1 MEFDIRY
8 GGLSHNEELQIVQAD
23 VVVVAE
29 GETLVEEPLC
39 IDVGL
44 PALLASAFEDHAPDR
59 FADAASAWQRMP
71 FFVCGCGD
79 PDCRAFPF
87 GVRHEGDVVVW
98 TELDQSPSGHERK
111 LAEYRFPAK
120 RYRRVLLGLGEAF
133 LAFAAPLDYRPLQP
147 ETMALVERLTDRLR
161 REGSCADSDDSV

>member
-8 GGLSHNEELQIVQAD
+8 DGLSHNEELQIVQAD
-23 VVVVAE
+23 VFVAAE

-44 PALLASAFEDHAPDR
+44 PALLASGFEDVRPNR
-59 FADAASAWQRMP
+59 FADAASEWRLMP

-79 PDCRAFPF
+79 PDCRAMPF

-98 TELDQSPSGHERK
+98 TELDQSPSGSERV
-111 LAEYRFPAK
+111 LGEYRIPAEA
-120 RYRRVLLGLGEAF
+120 YRRALLRLGEQF
-133 LAFAAPLDYRPLQP
+133 LAFASTLDYRPLQP
-147 ETMALVERLTDRLR
+147 ETLALVRKWTERLRNA
-161 REGSCADSDDSV
+161 SCADPADSV

>member
-44 PALLASAFEDHAPDR
+44 PALLASGFEDLWPDR
-59 FADAASAWQRMP
+59 FADAAKEWRRMP

-79 PDCRAFPF
+79 PDCRAMPF
-87 GVRHEGDVVVW
+87 GVRHEDGVVVW
-98 TELDQSPSGHERK
+98 TELDQSPSGSERV
-111 LAEYRFPAK
+111 LGEYRIPQAA
-120 RYRRVLLGLGEAF
+120 YRRVLLGLGEAF
-133 LAFAAPLDYRPLQP
+133 LAFASPLDYRPLQP
-147 ETMALVERLTDRLR
+147 DTMPLVERLTRKLR
-161 REGSCADSDDSV
+161 DASCADPADSV